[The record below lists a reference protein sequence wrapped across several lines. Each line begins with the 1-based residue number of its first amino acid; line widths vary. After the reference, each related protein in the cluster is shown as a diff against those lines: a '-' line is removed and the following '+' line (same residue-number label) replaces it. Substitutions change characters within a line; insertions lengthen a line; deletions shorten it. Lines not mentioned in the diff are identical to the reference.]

1 MSTATTIPTDGAA
14 AAAPSPRRRHLW
26 AALFFLLLVPAANY
40 PLVRHL
46 GTHVASNA
54 GDDTFEVLWQLA
66 ATARAVFETHTNPF
80 FTPDVF
86 YPHGWYLAS
95 GAQPTW
101 YYTLLSPLTAAVG
114 PVAAYNLIVLS
125 TFVVAGF
132 GVYLLGQWLT
142 GRWLAGVIA
151 GCAYIL
157 APFFTV
163 RVGGHAHV
171 LFAMMFLPYALG
183 ATLRAMTAPARAW
196 RWVALGGIALAATIL
211 SHWYFLFI
219 ATLPLVAAAL
229 SVHSTV
235 AWRARLARL
244 AVLGGIALALIAPAL
259 LLTQQARGAMFPQGG
274 TFRLSDIEQH
284 GISPDYYLG
293 PNPTHPW
300 MRGLTARF
308 FPVRGEADIAGL
320 GYTVLALAIVG
331 LLATPRRQTR
341 PFVVMALLAF
351 VLSLGATLRW
361 RGERVLVAA
370 PPWLIRLVSP
380 LTRDL
385 VLPAGQLPILLPN
398 VLLYYALPFYS
409 SLRVWARYAAPLQ
422 LAVALLAGFGA
433 AWLLS
438 RGRGGTAL
446 AILLGAL
453 IIFEGWTLPYTA
465 FSDVTLS
472 DRAVNDWLAAQP
484 DGTAIVEYPRP
495 WVDVMAMYSQSLHGQ
510 SVVNGYMSFMPD
522 YLAHVNE
529 QLGEWPSK
537 AAIPL
542 YREWGIDYVV
552 VSRMDDD
559 DAFRETIWPA
569 ITDIGAL
576 CPVATFPD
584 AFRFRDFTGT
594 AVFAVRPFPGAP
606 CPTP

>member
-1 MSTATTIPTDGAA
+1 MVDAIEKPSAA
-14 AAAPSPRRRHLW
+14 ITPARSRYPHLLP
-26 AALFFLLLVPAANY
+26 ALFFLLLVLVANFPLATHLNSHVVSSAA
-40 PLVRHL
+40 
-46 GTHVASNA
+46 
-54 GDDTFEVLWQLA
+54 DDTFEVLWQLV
-66 ATARAVFETHTNPF
+66 ATERAVFKTHTNPF

-114 PVAAYNLIVLS
+114 PVATYNLISLG
-125 TFVVAGF
+125 TFVAAGF

-142 GRWLAGVIA
+142 GRRLAGVIA

-157 APFFTV
+157 APFFTA
-163 RVGGHAHV
+163 RVGGHTHV

-183 ATLRAMTAPARAW
+183 ATLRAMVAPARAW
-196 RWVALGGIALAATIL
+196 RWVVLGGVALAATIL

-219 ATLPLVAAAL
+219 ATLPVVAAAL

-244 AVLGGIALALIAPAL
+244 AVLGGIALALISPAL
-259 LLTQQARGAMFPQGG
+259 LLTQQARAAMFPQGG
-274 TFRLSDIEQH
+274 TFRLSDIELH

-293 PNPTHPW
+293 PNPLNPW
-300 MRGLTARF
+300 LRAWAGRV
-308 FPVRGEADIAGL
+308 FPVHGEADIAAL
-320 GYTVLALAIVG
+320 GYTTLALAIAG

-341 PFVVMALLAF
+341 PFVVMGLLAF

-370 PPWLIRLVSP
+370 PPWLVRLVSP

-385 VLPAGQLPILLPN
+385 VLPAGQLPVLLPN

-422 LAVALLAGFGA
+422 LAMALLAGFGA
-433 AWLLS
+433 AWLLG
-438 RGRGGTAL
+438 RGRWGAVLAVVLGG
-446 AILLGAL
+446 LLVL
-453 IIFEGWTLPYTA
+453 EGWTLPYIT
-465 FSDVTLS
+465 FNDVAIN
-472 DRAVNDWLAAQP
+472 DRTVNDWLAARP
-484 DGTAIVEYPRP
+484 EGTAIIEYPRP
-495 WVDVMAMYSQSLHGQ
+495 WVDTTAMYSQALHGQ

-522 YLAHVNE
+522 YLAHVDG

-552 VSRMDDD
+552 VSRMDNDA
-559 DAFRETIWPA
+559 AFRETIWPEISA
-569 ITDIGAL
+569 IGAL
-576 CPVATFPD
+576 CPVADFPD
-584 AFRFRDFTGT
+584 AFRFHDFTAT